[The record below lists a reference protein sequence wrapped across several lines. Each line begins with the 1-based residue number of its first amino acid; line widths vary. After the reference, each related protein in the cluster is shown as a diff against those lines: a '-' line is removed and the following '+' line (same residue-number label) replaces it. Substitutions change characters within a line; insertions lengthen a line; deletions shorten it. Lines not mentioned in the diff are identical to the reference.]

1 MKLTQHGT
9 HRTSQ
14 SWSVSMC
21 FVFSTYSAKKRSYL
35 QIARIHRI
43 HRMSCNITSQHITI
57 LTILR
62 MVETS
67 AMENT
72 VFHSKI
78 SSDQVGSRYKG
89 PMCPI
94 WVVCA
99 EASWGDKWHNV
110 LQHIVLGSWK
120 SSYDSS
126 THGYWKTWKGE
137 LGWAGLLIP
146 GSLRI
151 CRCNM

>member
-78 SSDQVGSRYKG
+78 SSDQVGSRYNQWSNVQTKVIPKQLPAHLTTG
-89 PMCPI
+89 FEDVDLAQKCLGMVRVFDATQRKHDYTIIIILYMIIYI
-94 WVVCA
+94 W
-99 EASWGDKWHNV
+99 
-110 LQHIVLGSWK
+110 
-120 SSYDSS
+120 
-126 THGYWKTWKGE
+126 
-137 LGWAGLLIP
+137 
-146 GSLRI
+146 
-151 CRCNM
+151 